1 VEVGALALAMVRG
14 HTQLPLTPASLSR
27 VSQSE
32 SEEGSKEEAWSLNL
46 RNSLDRL
53 AQSPGQATG

>member
-1 VEVGALALAMVRG
+1 VEVGASALGRR
-14 HTQLPLTPASLSR
+14 HIQFPLTPASLSR

-53 AQSPGQATG
+53 ARPPGKATG